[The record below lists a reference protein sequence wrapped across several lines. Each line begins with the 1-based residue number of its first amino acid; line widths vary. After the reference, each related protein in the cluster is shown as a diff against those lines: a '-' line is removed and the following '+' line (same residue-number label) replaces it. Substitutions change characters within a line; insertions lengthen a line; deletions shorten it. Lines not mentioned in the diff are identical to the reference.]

1 GINGILFAAPVADL
15 IAIIIAAILP
25 IPFFKSLDKSK
36 STKEETEPA
45 VIMESQKGVIITIAR
60 EHGSAGKQIGK
71 IVAEKLNIPF
81 YYKEVTALAA
91 QESGLDKE
99 FISDINVNSPTI
111 LHDLYLST
119 NVILQAVA
127 AQDKIIKKIA
137 DNGACVIVGRAADY
151 VLRDYEDVVRI
162 FIHAPK
168 DYRMNKV
175 MEMYGDSKSEAQ
187 NSIERSDEARAA
199 YYKNISGLSW
209 GDTHNY
215 DLSIDSSIGIP
226 ECAEAI
232 CGYIKGKVS
241 RKAV

>member
-1 GINGILFAAPVADL
+1 
-15 IAIIIAAILP
+15 
-25 IPFFKSLDKSK
+25 
-36 STKEETEPA
+36 
-45 VIMESQKGVIITIAR
+45 M
-60 EHGSAGKQIGK
+60 
-71 IVAEKLNIPF
+71 
-81 YYKEVTALAA
+81 TAL
-91 QESGLDKE
+91 
-99 FISDINVNSPTI
+99 
-111 LHDLYLST
+111 
-119 NVILQAVA
+119 A

-209 GDTHNY
+209 GDAHNY
-215 DLSIDSSIGIP
+215 DLSIDSSIGIS